1 MNNQNCNKTSNN
13 KYFDCPALMS
23 DGRLMTDYRSSNTV
37 NDMIRISNNTL
48 SSYEYRNFLT
58 NNATNIMKINVDY
71 IYNKNSC
78 NSGQM
83 TDIPFNDVCSYNT
96 QVGVCHKTNNP
107 RGIGLNNKVD
117 NNIERCA
124 PNQISNCY
132 FNEAN
137 NMNEQSEFYNGKNTP
152 YNKFAEYNTIIK

>member
-23 DGRLMTDYRSSNTV
+23 DGRIMTDYRSSNTV

-48 SSYEYRNFLT
+48 SSYDYRNFLT
-58 NNATNIMKINVDY
+58 NNATNIMKINNDY

-78 NSGQM
+78 KSGQM
-83 TDIPFNDVCSYNT
+83 TDIPFTDVCSYNT
-96 QVGVCHKTNNP
+96 QVSVCRKTNNP

-117 NNIERCA
+117 KNIPMCA
-124 PNQISNCY
+124 PNQSANCY
-132 FNEAN
+132 FNNA
-137 NMNEQSEFYNGKNTP
+137 NMNAQAGFYNGMNTP
-152 YNKFAEYNTIIK
+152 YNKYSPYN